1 MAARNPGNAHRR
13 SDSAR
18 GTAPTP
24 GVFAVFIVAGII
36 ALLAIVDQGKLSE
49 GAFLALLVFLVI
61 GSLAP
66 PVAVALGIVM
76 IVAIMMRGA
85 GTKLFA
91 WLGGL
96 PNQKQTAQ
104 AKLPSSIGGPVVG
117 YQSNGQPIA
126 GQQSTVQVV

>member
-1 MAARNPGNAHRR
+1 MAARDSGDARRR

-18 GTAPTP
+18 GGFTAS
-24 GVFAVFIVAGII
+24 VFAVFVVAGII
-36 ALLAIVDQGKLSE
+36 AILAIVDQGKLSE

-66 PVAVALGIVM
+66 PVALALGIVM

-85 GTKLFA
+85 GVKLFK

-104 AKLPSSIGGPVVG
+104 AKLPGPIGGPIAG
-117 YQSNGQPIA
+117 YNLSGQPISA
-126 GQQSTVQVV
+126 